1 MQRAQR
7 NIYADVKWDLLRD
20 LLYGRGLFRQF
31 NLISINILSKDLIFD
46 QQLEILVSWS
56 PLFYIYTC
64 NVLFETNETLY
75 FIVKHTQKVTGTWSR
90 DGSSLRCTLEP
101 HNPQK
106 GNHPKHDLSNKH
118 YKVPTYSKTSC

>member
-56 PLFYIYTC
+56 PLFIYTH
-64 NVLFETNETLY
+64 VMSYLRQMKH
-75 FIVKHTQKVTGTWSR
+75 FISLSNIHIRSLAP
-90 DGSSLRCTLEP
+90 DGSSLRCILEP
-101 HNPQK
+101 HNPEK